1 MLDLIH
7 YSTFSDKEEFLNK
20 VNLSDYTAI
29 QQGSYM
35 QIDDRTKWVSQTL
48 SGSAREI
55 FIVEYDDLQQN
66 LKFNGQEISIRSF
79 VQDVDSFP
87 AISNKPIIDA
97 TSLNYPELQ
106 YLFYWFNKIGKPFD
120 LVYVEP
126 MSYQPKSQDKFHLS
140 EDGIGLVQL
149 PPFLGRIQNNLVYVI
164 SIGFEGHRI
173 EALLNNDEYNNPG
186 FQEIKVI
193 VGVPAFKAGFD
204 RNSLKANAGALSLIK
219 KMSHKEV
226 HVASANNPCVIVNYL
241 NKVFKALDQF
251 SDIPQK
257 ISIIPFGTKPTAI
270 GMAWFAV
277 KHQKETVVT
286 YDYVKKVSG
295 RSKGIGKVHF
305 AQFDH
310 V

>member
-7 YSTFSDKEEFLNK
+7 YSTFSDKEKFLNK
-20 VNLSDYTAI
+20 VNLNSYSAI

-35 QIDDRTKWVSQTL
+35 QIDDRTRWVSQTL
-48 SGSAREI
+48 SENAKEI
-55 FIVEYDDLQQN
+55 FSVEYDDSHQY
-66 LKFNGQEISIRSF
+66 LKFDGQKISLREL
-79 VQDVDSFP
+79 VGPKNLPV
-87 AISNKPIIDA
+87 ISGRPIIDA

-106 YLFYWFNKIGKPFD
+106 YLFYWFNKIEKPFD
-120 LVYVEP
+120 LIYVEP
-126 MSYQPKSQDKFHLS
+126 MSYQPKSQDQFHLS
-140 EDGIGLVQL
+140 EDGIGLAQL
-149 PPFLGRIQNNLVYVI
+149 PPFLGRTQNNLVYVI

-186 FQEIKVI
+186 FQDIKVI

-204 RNSLKANAGALSLIK
+204 RNSLKANIGALSQVK
-219 KMSHKEV
+219 TMSHKEV
-226 HVASANNPCVIVNYL
+226 HIASANNPWVIVEYL
-241 NKVFKALDQF
+241 KKVYKSLDKF
-251 SDIPQK
+251 AEVPQK
-257 ISIIPFGTKPTAI
+257 LSLIPFGTKPTAI

-277 KHQKETVVT
+277 KHPEETIVT

-305 AQFDH
+305 ARFEH